1 VGSSYGEINNSS
13 LRLNILGTILQI
25 KNLTKRFGGLTAVND
40 VSFEVERGSMIGL
53 IGPNGAGKTTL
64 FNLIAGSEKPNSGSI
79 WFDGIN
85 ITKQSIYKRVKLGI
99 ARTFQIVRPLR
110 RLTCLDNVIVGCM
123 SPRGRIMSADIGI
136 TRLASSILA
145 SVGLV
150 DKARIPPLVLPFGDL
165 KKLEIARALA
175 SNPELLLLDEPF
187 SGLSHEEQM
196 IIVEL
201 ITRLNE
207 EGYTIIMVGHVLRE
221 LMALVPRVLV
231 MHQGKLIAD
240 GSPQDVVNNK
250 IVYEAYLGRGEDYEK
265 R

>member
-1 VGSSYGEINNSS
+1 MGI
-13 LRLNILGTILQI
+13 ILQI

-40 VSFEVERGSMIGL
+40 VSFEVERGSLVGL

-64 FNLIAGSEKPNSGSI
+64 FSLISGFEKSNIGSI
-79 WFDGIN
+79 WFDGVN
-85 ITKQSIYKRVKLGI
+85 ITKYSPYRRVNQGI
-99 ARTFQIVRPLR
+99 TRTFQIVRPLK

-123 SPRGRIMSADIGI
+123 SKRGKVRGQDIGVDQ
-136 TRLASSILA
+136 LASMILS
-145 SVGLV
+145 SVGLI

-187 SGLSHEEQM
+187 SGLSYEEQM

-201 ITRLNE
+201 ITHLNE
-207 EGYTIIMVGHVLRE
+207 EGYTIIIAGHVLRE
-221 LMALVPRVLV
+221 LMTLVPRVLV

-240 GSPQDVVNNK
+240 GSPEDVAKIK
-250 IVYEAYLGRGEDYEK
+250 IVIEAYLGKGESE
-265 R
+265 

>member
-1 VGSSYGEINNSS
+1 MGI
-13 LRLNILGTILQI
+13 ILQI

-40 VSFEVERGSMIGL
+40 VSFEVERGSLVGL
-53 IGPNGAGKTTL
+53 IGPNGAGKTTV
-64 FNLIAGSEKPNSGSI
+64 FNLIAGVENPNAGSI
-79 WFDGIN
+79 WLDGVN
-85 ITKQSIYKRVKLGI
+85 ITKLNVHKRVKRGI

-123 SPRGRIMSADIGI
+123 SPRGKIMSEVIGI
-136 TRLASSILA
+136 NQLASSILA

-150 DKARIPPLVLPFGDL
+150 DKARIPPLILPFGDL

-187 SGLSHEEQM
+187 SGLSYEEQM
-196 IIVEL
+196 VIVEL
-201 ITRLNE
+201 IKQLNE
-207 EGYTIIMVGHVLRE
+207 EGYTILIAGHVLRE

-240 GSPQDVVNNK
+240 GPPKEVANIK
-250 IVYEAYLGRGEDYEK
+250 IVIEAYLGRG
-265 R
+265 

>member
-1 VGSSYGEINNSS
+1 M
-13 LRLNILGTILQI
+13 GTILQI

-40 VSFEVERGSMIGL
+40 VSFEVNRGSLIGL

-64 FNLIAGSEKPNSGSI
+64 FNLIAGSEDPNRGSI
-79 WFDGIN
+79 WFNGVN
-85 ITKQSIYKRVKLGI
+85 ITKFGVYKRVKQGI
-99 ARTFQIVRPLR
+99 TRTFQIVRPLR

-123 SPRGRIMSADIGI
+123 SPRGKTMGMNIGV
-136 TRLASSILA
+136 TQLASSILA
-145 SVGLV
+145 SVGLI
-150 DKARIPPLVLPFGDL
+150 DKARIPPLILPFGDL

-175 SNPELLLLDEPF
+175 SNPELILLDEPF

-201 ITRLNE
+201 IKQLNE
-207 EGYTIIMVGHVLRE
+207 EGHTIMIAGHVLRE

-240 GSPQDVVNNK
+240 GPPNEVVNNK
-250 IVYEAYLGRGEDYEK
+250 VVYEAYLGRGETYEK
-265 R
+265 K

>member
-1 VGSSYGEINNSS
+1 
-13 LRLNILGTILQI
+13 LGTILQI

-40 VSFEVERGSMIGL
+40 VSFEIEHGALVGL

-64 FNLIAGSEKPNSGSI
+64 FNLIAGNEKPNSGSI

-85 ITKQSIYKRVKLGI
+85 ITKFSVYKRVKQGI
-99 ARTFQIVRPLR
+99 SRTFQIVRPLK
-110 RLTCLDNVIVGCM
+110 LLSCLDNVIVGCM
-123 SPRGRIMSADIGI
+123 SPRGKIMSADIGV

-150 DKARIPPLVLPFGDL
+150 DKARIPPVVLPFGDL

-175 SNPELLLLDEPF
+175 ANPELLLLDEPF

-196 IIVEL
+196 VIVEL
-201 ITRLNE
+201 IRRLNE

-231 MHQGKLIAD
+231 LHQGKLIAD
-240 GSPQDVVNNK
+240 GPPQEVVNNR
-250 IVYEAYLGRGEDYEK
+250 IVYEAYLGRGAENENT
-265 R
+265 